1 MCSPLRLIRLPL
13 HVCWVFTRNPPNQ
26 IRIGSGKRIKKWM
39 QTKETGWNV
48 GMWLSYPYLDYGLD
62 RLGLPQFSQWI
73 GNTDSTVILK
83 CPNFLGILQ
92 LDLQCAPYAPPCPFS
107 CWNWRQTNYWWITVE
122 SYEMMPS
129 LRPVLVCN
137 APTGSP
143 SSKRKLHSN
152 RRVNPQVWPL
162 TTVWSALTKRA

>member
-92 LDLQCAPYAPPCPFS
+92 LDLQCAQACLRVRNISLLDTLCTSMSFFMLELKTNQLLMNH
-107 CWNWRQTNYWWITVE
+107 CWVLWDDAFTQTCAC
-122 SYEMMPS
+122 
-129 LRPVLVCN
+129 L
-137 APTGSP
+137 
-143 SSKRKLHSN
+143 
-152 RRVNPQVWPL
+152 
-162 TTVWSALTKRA
+162 